1 MEILYWNW
9 LFYVIP
15 GGPDALGAYGI
26 EYSADTSEDGV
37 SSDHGMQYSF
47 NNAEVDDMEI
57 YQVDF
62 K

>member
-1 MEILYWNW
+1 M
-9 LFYVIP
+9 
-15 GGPDALGAYGI
+15 GAYGI